1 MYLAVKLTL
10 FILSWALAFPILVF
24 KFDQSWLINL
34 ALLSY
39 GTLLLVIMMR
49 MSRHVKMII
58 VILLF
63 VGWLVLG
70 RLPLFEEWRQAG
82 LFVLIFAAIIP
93 TQAMMRA
100 VAMTMPSVR
109 QTQTELGALPP
120 ANTASGLQLVSHFLG
135 GVINTGTFALIAA
148 SQPQDA
154 KDDRRLIAALASLR
168 GMNSSVLWSPFFVS
182 FAVAL
187 TYLPQQAAWG
197 AIGMGIIT
205 AFLFSFGSMLA
216 FAEKGA
222 GIDLL
227 RSLRPLR
234 PIAGRFAIIF
244 GSVLLVS
251 ALTGLT
257 ALHAVVATIPL
268 LVLFQL
274 VRRPDTARAIKGH
287 FTHFLGSSGDELLII
302 STSMIIAG
310 LAGQSEILAGLF
322 STIFGENI
330 PAALVI
336 FALPVIVWLASLA
349 GVHPVISSTPI
360 LALCAPSLT
369 LFESVLMMQAHMMG
383 WCAGTMNSFSS
394 LSVLTVAEQF
404 KIEEMKLAYSRNL
417 IVSGCLAVAGGGYL
431 AAIQLLF

>member
-49 MSRHVKMII
+49 MSRHVMMII

-197 AIGMGIIT
+197 
-205 AFLFSFGSMLA
+205 
-216 FAEKGA
+216 
-222 GIDLL
+222 
-227 RSLRPLR
+227 R
-234 PIAGRFAIIF
+234 
-244 GSVLLVS
+244 LVW
-251 ALTGLT
+251 A
-257 ALHAVVATIPL
+257 
-268 LVLFQL
+268 
-274 VRRPDTARAIKGH
+274 
-287 FTHFLGSSGDELLII
+287 
-302 STSMIIAG
+302 
-310 LAGQSEILAGLF
+310 
-322 STIFGENI
+322 
-330 PAALVI
+330 
-336 FALPVIVWLASLA
+336 
-349 GVHPVISSTPI
+349 
-360 LALCAPSLT
+360 
-369 LFESVLMMQAHMMG
+369 
-383 WCAGTMNSFSS
+383 
-394 LSVLTVAEQF
+394 
-404 KIEEMKLAYSRNL
+404 
-417 IVSGCLAVAGGGYL
+417 
-431 AAIQLLF
+431 